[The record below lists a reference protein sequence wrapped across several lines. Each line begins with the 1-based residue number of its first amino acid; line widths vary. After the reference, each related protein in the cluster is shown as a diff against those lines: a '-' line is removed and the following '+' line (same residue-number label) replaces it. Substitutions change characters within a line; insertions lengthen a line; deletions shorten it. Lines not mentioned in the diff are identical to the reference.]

1 MICAF
6 YVCVCQVFDILMRL
20 VRSTVYNQVGSRG
33 GKIPEFLDSRFV
45 SLLAR
50 NYDRFRRSKSKESY
64 VFAKG
69 LVDCLVKSCSSGNA
83 STRFYLP
90 LNIDKNIGL
99 GYVWISQVLRFIS

>member
-1 MICAF
+1 
-6 YVCVCQVFDILMRL
+6 MRL
-20 VRSTVYNQVGSRG
+20 VRSTFYNQVGSRG

-69 LVDCLVKSCSSGNA
+69 LVDCLVKSCSSGTHQA
-83 STRFYLP
+83 DSTSLSM
-90 LNIDKNIGL
+90 LTKNTRL
-99 GYVWISQVLRFIS
+99 GYVWISQVLRFMS